1 MDVARKPCRLKI
13 SAETV
18 STRARCASARV
29 VVVTHNRV
37 LSTDWSVEYRE
48 PAMSWELSEEHLA
61 FRATCKAF
69 VDREIRPL
77 VPEAEATKTFPRDL
91 MKRMG
96 AAGLLGLVT
105 PEEFGGA
112 GNDSLAVA
120 ILSEELAR
128 ASGGIAVTALV
139 SAYMA

>member
-48 PAMSWELSEEHLA
+48 PANELGTERRTARLPRRLQSV
-61 FRATCKAF
+61 RG
-69 VDREIRPL
+69 
-77 VPEAEATKTFPRDL
+77 PRDP
-91 MKRMG
+91 
-96 AAGLLGLVT
+96 AAGA
-105 PEEFGGA
+105 GG
-112 GNDSLAVA
+112 GGHQDLP
-120 ILSEELAR
+120 AR
-128 ASGGIAVTALV
+128 PDEAHGRRGTARP
-139 SAYMA
+139 